1 VSGLEVLFSDNHL
14 LAVAK
19 PAGVPTV
26 ADDSGDES
34 LQELAKEFVRREKA
48 KPGNV
53 FLGVVHR
60 LDRPVSGLVLFAR
73 TSKAAERLSESFR
86 ERRVTKRYLALAER
100 MPNRRSGEL
109 EQWLVKDERTNVV
122 RAVATERA
130 DAVHAVTRFRVAGE
144 FSFDGARRTLVELEP
159 LTGRSHQLRVALA
172 SLDAPLLGDLKYG
185 AKFPLPDQSVALHA
199 RGLTVPHP
207 VGGRELALEC
217 PLPERP
223 WWTAA
228 LRD

>member
-1 VSGLEVLFSDNHL
+1 MSALDVLFSDNHL

-73 TSKAAERLSESFR
+73 TSKAAERLSEAFR
-86 ERRVTKRYLALAER
+86 ERRVVKRYLALAER
-100 MPNRRSGEL
+100 MPNRREGEL
-109 EQWLVKDERTNVV
+109 EQWLIKDERTNVV
-122 RAVATERA
+122 RAVATERPEA
-130 DAVHAVTRFRVAGE
+130 QLAVTRFAVVRE
-144 FSFDGARRTLVELEP
+144 FDFEGARRTLVELEP

-172 SLDAPLLGDLKYG
+172 TLGAPLLGDLKYG
-185 AKFPLPDQSVALHA
+185 ARAPLADQSVALHA

-217 PLPERP
+217 LPPDRA
-223 WWTAA
+223 WWAAA